1 MESEIVREVMTSNPV
16 TVGSRQTLVEA
27 AQLMRDHGIGDV
39 IVADDAELVGI
50 LTDRDIVVRA
60 VADAREMTQT
70 EVGAVCTRD
79 VASIGPDDAA
89 DNAVELMSNKAIRR
103 LPVVDEGKVVGVVVL
118 GDLAVDREPKSAL
131 ADISVATPNN

>member
-39 IVADDAELVGI
+39 IVADEAELVGI

-60 VADAREMTQT
+60 VADAREMTRT

-79 VASIGPDDAA
+79 VASVGPDDPA
-89 DNAVELMSNKAIRR
+89 DTAVDLMSSKAIRR
-103 LPVVDEGKVVGVVVL
+103 LPVVEEGKVVGVVVL
-118 GDLAVDREPKSAL
+118 GDLAVDREPRSAL
-131 ADISVATPNN
+131 ADITVATPNN